1 LKNWDNKILAPENR
15 GARATAARE
24 GVSECWCEPHGYK
37 NRNLKA
43 IFPDNIPNSNR
54 KAPNSVLVGWL
65 RNAVTYLLE
74 NQTNLHMK
82 NLALILPL
90 FMPIATLGQHNANDL
105 VIKEIHNGK
114 VCESCDVTRA
124 GSLSLHEKQISFY
137 TPNPD
142 NQFLYPDSTLNNSFT
157 TLKVS
162 RYYIAMSRFSLDFYP
177 YSFIRNLHKDY
188 SEVYWDFNKFQF
200 RTAINGKLN
209 SDWRDIGSLKS
220 DPDFYFAYDTTEA
233 GSDRGKNIEMIPAE
247 HYHAGKFDLQINDS
261 LTVEIRDKSTLQSVY
276 NFSITRKRSVPD
288 YFNFVEFSSDKSFEE
303 ILNTQIS
310 KAPAKHGPPASHY
323 QIKGGNS
330 ALLRFADDEQYYFF
344 GRMPQN
350 SGIEY
355 ALNKPENWKRLGG
368 EKGVQFINGYTYI
381 YLDKPEPGKT
391 VKVFLRYRHQPESI
405 NEVTVEVT
413 RLHAGW
419 IDIALPVLG
428 VISLA
433 LLIFLIQKQR
443 HKRQLTRLTHKKN
456 EIENQLQLLSGQL
469 NPHFLFNSLNA
480 VQSLIRQDKP
490 DAANQYITE
499 VATFMRT
506 IMDNGRK
513 ELISLSEEI
522 SIEEKYI
529 ALEQKR
535 KSFAYTFRSEC
546 GNDLDS
552 IDFPPLLLQPII
564 ENSVRHGFTERI
576 HNPTLTL
583 TVHCDATDLV
593 VVIVDNGIGY
603 DPSVKAQ
610 GHGLSLTGKRIALIN
625 EKLPSMQIMLQTQS
639 SRGLGTTTEI
649 RLLKWLS

>member
-1 LKNWDNKILAPENR
+1 MQRLHGK
-15 GARATAARE
+15 
-24 GVSECWCEPHGYK
+24 ECQSIG
-37 NRNLKA
+37 
-43 IFPDNIPNSNR
+43 
-54 KAPNSVLVGWL
+54 
-65 RNAVTYLLE
+65 
-74 NQTNLHMK
+74 TNLMVTNLAICLLFYPITFRIQIEKHPIQFWSIGCAMRLRICGRTKPIYDMK
-82 NLALILPL
+82 NLALLLLL
-90 FMPIATLGQHNANDL
+90 FLPIAAFGQHSANDL

-124 GSLSLHEKQISFY
+124 NSLSLHEKQISFY

-142 NQFLYPDSTLNNSFT
+142 NQFLYEDSTLTRDFT
-157 TLKVS
+157 TLKLS

-177 YSFIRNLHKDY
+177 YSYIRNPQKEY

-209 SDWRDIGSLKS
+209 SDWKDIGSLKT
-220 DPDFYFAYDTTEA
+220 DPDFYFGYDTTDASGEHTE
-233 GSDRGKNIEMIPAE
+233 NIKLIPAK
-247 HYHAGKFDLQINDS
+247 HYHAGKFDLRINDS
-261 LTVEIRDKSTLQSVY
+261 LTVEIRDKSTLQPVY
-276 NFSITRKRSVPD
+276 NFSITRVRSVPD

-310 KAPAKHGPPASHY
+310 KAPVKNGPPASHY

-330 ALLRFADDEQYYFF
+330 AFLRFADDEQYYFF

-355 ALNKPENWKRLGG
+355 ALDKPENWKRLGG
-368 EKGVQFINGYTYI
+368 EKGVKFINGYTYI

-391 VKVFLRYRHQPESI
+391 IKIFLRYKHQPESV

-413 RLHAGW
+413 PMHPGW
-419 IDIALPVLG
+419 VNVALPVLG
-428 VISLA
+428 VVVAA
-433 LLIFLIQKQR
+433 LLAIFIQKQR
-443 HKRQLTRLTHKKN
+443 HKRQLARLTRKKD

-480 VQSLIRQDKP
+480 VQSLIRQNDP
-490 DAANQYITE
+490 EAANQYITE

-513 ELISLSEEI
+513 ELVSLAEEI
-522 SIEEKYI
+522 GIEEKYI

-535 KSFAYTFRSEC
+535 KAFTYTFRIEC
-546 GNDLDS
+546 GNELSS

-564 ENSVRHGFTERI
+564 ENSIRHGLAETVR
-576 HNPTLTL
+576 NPTLTII
-583 TVHCDATDLV
+583 VRCDAADL
-593 VVIVDNGIGY
+593 IVAIADNGIGY

-610 GHGLSLTGKRIALIN
+610 GHGLSLTDRRIALIN
-625 EKLPSMQIMLQTQS
+625 EKLPAMQIVLQTQS
-639 SRGLGTTTEI
+639 SPGTGTTTEI